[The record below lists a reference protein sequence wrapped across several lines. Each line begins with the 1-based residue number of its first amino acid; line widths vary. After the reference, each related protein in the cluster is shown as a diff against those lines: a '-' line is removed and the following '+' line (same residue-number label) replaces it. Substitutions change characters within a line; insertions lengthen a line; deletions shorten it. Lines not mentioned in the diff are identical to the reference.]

1 MLYYNTAQP
10 QLTLPEYGC
19 TIQHMVDFCM
29 TIEDRDERTS
39 CAYAIVDTMS
49 TLFPDLKGENGDTRI
64 FWDHINV
71 MSGFRLDV
79 DFPCEVM
86 TEEHLNPK
94 PKKVSYTSSQ
104 LRYRH
109 YGKLIQ
115 RMIDQVAAMDDSVE
129 KDELI
134 SMSANHLKKLLIA
147 HNREAMTDA
156 KVLRDLADFSAG
168 RINIDSE
175 RYLLHEFNVVA
186 PATNSKK
193 KKKK

>member
-10 QLTLPEYGC
+10 QLTLPEYGR

-94 PKKVSYTSSQ
+94 PKKVPYTSSQ

-115 RMIDQVAAMDDSVE
+115 RMIDQVAAMDDSAE

-156 KVLRDLADFSAG
+156 KVLRDLSDFSAG
-168 RINIDSE
+168 RINLDSE
-175 RYLLHEFNVVA
+175 SYLLHEFNVVA

>member
-10 QLTLPEYGC
+10 KMALPEYGR
-19 TIQHMVDFCM
+19 TIQHMVDFCL
-29 TIEDRDERTS
+29 TIADREERTS

-49 TLFPDLKGENGDTRI
+49 TLFPEFMGENGDTSK

-71 MSGFRLDV
+71 MSGFRLDI

-94 PKKVSYTSSQ
+94 PRKIPYTSSR

-109 YGKLIQ
+109 YGKLIE
-115 RMIDQVAAMDDSVE
+115 RMVKEVADMEEGPE
-129 KDELI
+129 KDELV

-156 KVLRDLADFSAG
+156 KVLRDLSDYSEG
-168 RINIDSE
+168 RIVLDPE

-186 PATNSKK
+186 PPAGSKK

>member
-10 QLTLPEYGC
+10 KMALPEYGR
-19 TIQHMVDFCM
+19 TIQHMVDFCL
-29 TIEDRDERTS
+29 TIADREERTS

-49 TLFPDLKGENGDTRI
+49 TLFPEFMGENGDTSK

-71 MSGFRLDV
+71 MSGFRLDI

-94 PKKVSYTSSQ
+94 PRKIPYTSSR

-109 YGKLIQ
+109 YGKLIE
-115 RMIDQVAAMDDSVE
+115 RMVKEVADMEEGPE
-129 KDELI
+129 KDELV

-156 KVLRDLADFSAG
+156 KVLRDLSDYSEG
-168 RINIDSE
+168 RIDLDPE

-186 PATNSKK
+186 PPAGSKK

>member
-10 QLTLPEYGC
+10 KMALPEYGR
-19 TIQHMVDFCM
+19 TIQHMVDFCL
-29 TIEDRDERTS
+29 TIADREERTS

-49 TLFPDLKGENGDTRI
+49 TLFPEFMGENGDTSK

-71 MSGFRLDV
+71 MSGFRLEI

-94 PKKVSYTSSQ
+94 PRKIPYTSSR

-109 YGKLIQ
+109 YGKLIE
-115 RMIDQVAAMDDSVE
+115 RMVKEVADMEEGPE
-129 KDELI
+129 KDELV

-156 KVLRDLADFSAG
+156 KVLRDLSDYSEG
-168 RINIDSE
+168 RIDLDPE

-186 PATNSKK
+186 PPAGSKK